1 MCLGS
6 RLIQS
11 QGAVKLFYSNTFIP
25 RDRLFLLQYPLVKS
39 HCATSRTRAP
49 EQDAENHNFLK
60 AADFPIHSLKNR
72 DFNLKK
78 CFSRERNEPVRYSY
92 IESNDAAEE
101 KHRENLVKTIVRN
114 LNLSAKHKSHCI
126 EARLQYHS
134 FKKGLWKPDWHTIK
148 NVLVRT
154 SPTHGPRID
163 RAARI
168 IVSPASTKIFTSSVD
183 NFIFDI
189 GGVHDCTVELDSPET
204 PLDYSRFI
212 LSGSSTAIRDT
223 LRSILK
229 VDPYIK
235 VIPIK
240 LDPLRA
246 ERLVDRK
253 KVRHVPSERGRPRIP
268 AHMIPQPKIW
278 TSISLLEYIQDLTVY
293 DPASH
298 LLRFLPPP
306 SFASIQ
312 SKYSL
317 VIMELIRKL
326 LTDPESQR
334 VFSRSAFH
342 RAMNYY
348 VRKNRIDLVRELFI
362 NMEFLNIPPTTETY
376 NIMLTASAVTGDF
389 HNFHFI
395 LHMMLKDGLAPNG
408 KTWVAFIMLVPS
420 SRVKHYLYEKMKQM
434 GFLSYTRTLQHVA
447 EQLIASDLENSLL
460 CDNQDHNEFIKT
472 IDLKYGP
479 KWLSIDVANRIL
491 AVLGKYCLVDRVFQ
505 FLEFMEGQ
513 SQHPDAW
520 TINTLLHSCSL
531 SPNPWALIVDLVSVK
546 KFQALLQPDLETCRI
561 LFSLAWTLEKFNM
574 AKVVWRYACLSA
586 STPFT
591 ARKRV
596 ARILT
601 VTPSITMK
609 LNSLKWANIA
619 PIVILGLPGEQHP
632 MEAYSQAVNENIDS
646 KKLSQPNSRS
656 SEDIL
661 QDKFKRKIDLDLQIF
676 KEWKPTRPFGHML
689 WRAIER
695 DNELKA
701 SKEFPSKDI
710 KWLSNNLCSI
720 PISGRGDNSRKITWH

>member
-1 MCLGS
+1 MHS
-6 RLIQS
+6 
-11 QGAVKLFYSNTFIP
+11 P
-25 RDRLFLLQYPLVKS
+25 KS
-39 HCATSRTRAP
+39 
-49 EQDAENHNFLK
+49 
-60 AADFPIHSLKNR
+60 R

-78 CFSRERNEPVRYSY
+78 RFTPEIREPVRYSY

-101 KHRENLVKTIVRN
+101 KQKENLVKTIVTN
-114 LNLSAKHKSHCI
+114 LNSSAKYKSYCI

-148 NVLVRT
+148 NVLVRA

-183 NFIFDI
+183 HFIFDI
-189 GGVHDCTVELDSPET
+189 AGVHDCTVELDSPET

-212 LSGSSTAIRDT
+212 VSGSSTAIRDT

-240 LDPLRA
+240 PAPLCA
-246 ERLVDRK
+246 EATVDRK
-253 KVRHVPSERGRPRIP
+253 KIRHVPSERRRPRIP

-298 LLRFLPPP
+298 LLRFLLPP

-326 LTDPESQR
+326 LMDPESQR

-348 VRKNRIDLVRELFI
+348 VRKNRIDFVRELFI

-395 LHMMLKDGLAPNG
+395 LHMMLKDGLTPNG
-408 KTWVAFIMLVPS
+408 KTWVAFIMLVPYRS
-420 SRVKHYLYEKMKQM
+420 VKHYLYEKMKQM
-434 GFLSYTRTLQHVA
+434 GFLSHTRTLQHVA
-447 EQLIASDLENSLL
+447 EQLIADDLEKSLL
-460 CDNQDHNEFIKT
+460 CDNQDHDEFIKT

-520 TINTLLHSCSL
+520 TINTLLHTCSL
-531 SPNPWALIVDLVSVK
+531 SPDPWALIVDLVSVK
-546 KFQALLQPDLETCRI
+546 KFQALLQPDSETCRI
-561 LFSLAWTLEKFNM
+561 LFSLAWTSEKFNM

-601 VTPSITMK
+601 ETPSLTME
-609 LNSLKWANIA
+609 LNSLKWINVA
-619 PIVILGLPGEQHP
+619 PIAILGIPGEQHP
-632 MEAYSQAVNENIDS
+632 MEAYSHAVNENIDS
-646 KKLSQPNSRS
+646 KKLCQSNSRS
-656 SEDIL
+656 SEEIL
-661 QDKFKRKIDLDLQIF
+661 KDNFKRTIDLDLQIF
-676 KEWKPTRPFGHML
+676 KEWKPTWPFGHML
-689 WRAIER
+689 WRAIQR

-701 SKEFPSKDI
+701 SKELPSKNI
-710 KWLSNNLCSI
+710 IWLSNNLCSI
-720 PISGRGDNSRKITWH
+720 PISGRGENRRKIIWH